1 MRQYATLVRLFW
13 RHLVRRKSLWVVIA
27 IVGVVLLLNGIMQS
41 QMKGMLESGVR
52 YDIATRRA
60 AAALDRYAEQIRE
73 GAGVLVLVV
82 AALIAPSSRKDG
94 TTQFVLSLSVSRLRL
109 AAAQFGALTLFVLL
123 GTLVIQVGYSI
134 AAYRLGILQPVEA
147 VFAWISFFAL
157 LLVIAATSLALSLT
171 RPALV
176 VYAILLGVPY
186 LLLPLLATFTNDWE
200 STRVAPGLRLAAAR
214 TIENVGLL
222 FPKVESLIV
231 WPKLTW
237 ATPPRPPFP
246 SWSLEAL
253 HELAV
258 VALWVVVGLWSYRR
272 YDFGSRTP
280 TK

>member
-27 IVGVVLLLNGIMQS
+27 IVGVVVLLNGIMQS

-60 AAALDRYAEQIRE
+60 AAALDAYAEQIRG
-73 GAGVLVLVV
+73 GAVMLVLVV

-94 TTQFVLSLSVSRLRL
+94 TTQFVLRPVREPPPPGRGPIRGAHLVRPPGYPRHPGRLLDRRL
-109 AAAQFGALTLFVLL
+109 PPGHPAAGGGRICVDILL
-123 GTLVIQVGYSI
+123 RPPARDRGHEPRPLPD
-134 AAYRLGILQPVEA
+134 AA
-147 VFAWISFFAL
+147 
-157 LLVIAATSLALSLT
+157 
-171 RPALV
+171 ALV

-222 FPKVESLIV
+222 FPKVEALIA

-237 ATPPRPPFP
+237 ATTERPPFP
-246 SWSLEAL
+246 SWPLEAL

-258 VALWVVVGLWSYRR
+258 VALWVVIGLWSYRR